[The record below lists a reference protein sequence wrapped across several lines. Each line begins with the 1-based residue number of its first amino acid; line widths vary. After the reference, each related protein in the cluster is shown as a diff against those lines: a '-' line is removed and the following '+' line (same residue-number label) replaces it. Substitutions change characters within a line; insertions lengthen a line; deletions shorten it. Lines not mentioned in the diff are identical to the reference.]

1 VRGFEVLV
9 VLAAAAPLGA
19 RVPGTS
25 LRMGAT
31 LAQLDSALGARGAD
45 ADAQG
50 RASRKTTVRFF
61 GMPGNATL
69 TTAGGSLDF
78 VHVELPPLSEHTL
91 DYIGD
96 QMRRLGYHGT
106 CPRGDQRSCDW
117 TGDVAM
123 HLETARD
130 RVVVDVHRRPSDPT
144 TPVARDTEPR
154 GETKF
159 DVASAVAQMAADS
172 IRATAAAA
180 STGASSAAA
189 IAPPAVGAVDTLLAL
204 LPGETAP
211 PGVRVAHVL
220 RLPVPPAYPDAARR
234 AGVQGV
240 VRLVVDVDE
249 TGLVTAAHVVKSIRE
264 LDPSALAAA
273 RTAHFEVVTRG
284 GRPAPYRA
292 RLSFRFTVP

>member
-1 VRGFEVLV
+1 MRGFEVLV

-31 LAQLDSALGARGAD
+31 LDQLDSALGARGAD

-61 GMPGNATL
+61 GMTGNATL
-69 TTAGGSLDF
+69 TTAGGGLDF

-106 CPRGDQRSCDW
+106 CPRGEQRSCDW
-117 TGDVAM
+117 SGDVAM

-130 RVVVDVHRRPSDPT
+130 RVVVDVHRSASDPT
-144 TPVARDTEPR
+144 SPVARDTGPR
-154 GETKF
+154 GETKS
-159 DVASAVAQMAADS
+159 DVAPDFAPLAADS
-172 IRATAAAA
+172 IRAGSGAAASAAPLAPPTAAAD
-180 STGASSAAA
+180 
-189 IAPPAVGAVDTLLAL
+189 DTLLAL
-204 LPGETAP
+204 LPGEAAP
-211 PGVRVAHVL
+211 PGARVAHVL

-249 TGLVTAAHVVKSIRE
+249 TGMVTAAHVVKSIRE